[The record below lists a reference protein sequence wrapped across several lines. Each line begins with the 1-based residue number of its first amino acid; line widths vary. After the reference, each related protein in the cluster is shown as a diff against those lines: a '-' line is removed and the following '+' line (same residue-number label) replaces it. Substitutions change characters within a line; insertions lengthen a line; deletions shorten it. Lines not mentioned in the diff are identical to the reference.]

1 MVSVEQFFELIRTYN
16 NTFWPLIWITYL
28 LGFIV
33 FYYSYNKTES
43 SDKLISGFLAL
54 LWIWVGMIF
63 WIGTFGPFPFSIFGL
78 TFTGNW
84 ILLGIMFII
93 QGCLFIYYGIIKPSL
108 SFRFEKKSHIYL
120 GILFFLYSLLFYPL
134 IGFLTGHPYPDY
146 PIFGIAPCPVTIFTF
161 GMVLWTDKRVNLLV
175 IIIPFVYSLI
185 GILPLMV
192 YGVLADLGL
201 IFGGIIG
208 FSVIIIRDNK
218 LKKE

>member
-108 SFRFEKKSHIYL
+108 S
-120 GILFFLYSLLFYPL
+120 
-134 IGFLTGHPYPDY
+134 
-146 PIFGIAPCPVTIFTF
+146 
-161 GMVLWTDKRVNLLV
+161 
-175 IIIPFVYSLI
+175 
-185 GILPLMV
+185 
-192 YGVLADLGL
+192 
-201 IFGGIIG
+201 
-208 FSVIIIRDNK
+208 
-218 LKKE
+218 